1 MDNLSKSEVILQ
13 QKHDAYVVV
22 ENSGHV
28 NILVELDGLLLAAAL
43 AAALL
48 PRFVELLKTLI
59 RCRRTRKHR
68 R

>member
-1 MDNLSKSEVILQ
+1 MKVLSKSEVYLP
-13 QKHDAYVVV
+13 QKHETYVVV
-22 ENSGHV
+22 ENSGPV
-28 NILVELDGLLLAAAL
+28 TILLEIDWLLLAAAL